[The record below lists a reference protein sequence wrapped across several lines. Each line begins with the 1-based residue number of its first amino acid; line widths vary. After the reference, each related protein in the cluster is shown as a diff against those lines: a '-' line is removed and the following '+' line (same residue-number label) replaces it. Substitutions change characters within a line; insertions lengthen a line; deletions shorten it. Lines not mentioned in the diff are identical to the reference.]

1 MRKVILLIITIALTI
16 TSCSNNDDTINK
28 KETTIVG
35 NPNQTGTAN
44 YFYYVNS
51 KLEIIDQENSY
62 INWANIKNG
71 NNLVFEY
78 HFIADDDEQIAD
90 DEYSETIRF
99 EINPTLDE
107 FTYTDN
113 SLENINTTL
122 TKYCFCWFQLSD
134 SKSAKSKGTIH
145 GKKVSEN
152 EWKINLDII
161 FFGDERR
168 SFSKQ
173 FLFTNRNF

>member
-1 MRKVILLIITIALTI
+1 MKKVILLTTAIAFTIA
-16 TSCSNNDDTINK
+16 SCSNNDDDITK
-28 KETTIVG
+28 KEITIVG
-35 NPNQTGTAN
+35 NPNQTGTVN
-44 YFYYVNS
+44 YSYYLNS
-51 KLEIIDQENSY
+51 KLEIVDQENSY
-62 INWANIKNG
+62 IKWANIKDG

-99 EINPTLDE
+99 EIDPTLDE

-134 SKSAKSKGTIH
+134 SKSAKPKGTIS

-152 EWKINLDII
+152 EWEINLDII
-161 FFGDERR
+161 FFGDEKR

-173 FLFTNRNF
+173 FLLTNRDF